1 MKAFIF
7 PGQGSQ
13 FSGMG
18 KELHNTSEGKK
29 LFETA
34 NNILG
39 FNITKI
45 MFNGNDEELKQTNV
59 TQPSIF
65 IHSVILAEIIKK
77 KQKFNPN
84 MLAGHSLGEISALT
98 AGEVL
103 SFEDGLRLVKIR
115 SEEMQ
120 KACEKQTSTMAAILQ
135 MDINTVIEVCN
146 KTKGIVVPANYN
158 CPGQIVISGEQK
170 SVENAC
176 EKLKS
181 LGARRAIILP
191 VGGAF
196 HSPLMQPAKEKLKE
210 FIEKAEFKNPICPI
224 YQNVNAN
231 GVTDPAEIKVNLIEQ
246 LVSPV
251 KWEQSIKKMIDS
263 GATEFIEVGPGKVLQ
278 GLVKKINT
286 ETTAYSLSI

>member
-18 KELHNTSEGKK
+18 KELYSNPEGKK
-29 LFETA
+29 LFEIA

-45 MFNGNDEELKQTNV
+45 MFNGNDEELKQTKV

-77 KQKFNPN
+77 NQEFNPN

-103 SFEDGLRLVKIR
+103 SFEDGLKLVKIR

-135 MDINTVIEVCN
+135 IDINTVIEVCN

-196 HSPLMQPAKEKLKE
+196 HSPLMEPAKTKLKE
-210 FIEKAEFKNPICPI
+210 FIEKTKFTNPICPI

-231 GVTDPAEIKVNLIEQ
+231 GVTNPEEIKVNLIEQ

-251 KWEQSIKKMIDS
+251 KWEQSIKKMLNS

-286 ETTAYSLSI
+286 EAIAYSLSI